1 MNEVARPMHPRG
13 RTARRAGQRQR
24 QRLPLRTVI
33 TREDGLVLL
42 ALLIALMLM
51 SIALAGALDVWS
63 LERRREQERQLLFVG
78 DQYRLAIL
86 RYYRAGRVLPASIDD
101 LLDDSRFPTPLH
113 HLRRAYPDPVT
124 GKNDWVLMR
133 QGDRFFG
140 IYSSSTDAPIKQA
153 GFSLRYQDFENQKAY
168 GGWRFFYL
176 PPVVRNYTNN
186 GALTAPP
193 KPETTF
199 NPMNS
204 TLPSF
209 NGRSVGGL
217 R

>member
-1 MNEVARPMHPRG
+1 M
-13 RTARRAGQRQR
+13 
-24 QRLPLRTVI
+24 
-33 TREDGLVLL
+33 L

-63 LERRREQERQLLFVG
+63 LERQREQERQLLFVG

-101 LLDDSRFPTPLH
+101 LLDDTRFPTHLH
-113 HLRRAYPDPVT
+113 HLRHAYPDPAT
-124 GKNDWVLMR
+124 GKNDWVFMR

-140 IYSSSTDAPIKQA
+140 IYSSSTDAPIKLA
-153 GFSLRYQDFENQKAY
+153 GFPLRYEDFENQKTY

-176 PPVVRNYTNN
+176 PPAVRNNYTNN

-209 NGRSVGGL
+209 NARSVGGL

>member
-1 MNEVARPMHPRG
+1 MSDARPRVKRG
-13 RTARRAGQRQR
+13 RRGHAA
-24 QRLPLRTVI
+24 
-33 TREDGLVLL
+33 TREEGLVLL
-42 ALLIALMLM
+42 ALLIALMLI

-63 LERRREQERQLLFVG
+63 LERQREQERQLLFVG

-86 RYYRAGRVLPASIDD
+86 RYYRAGRALPASIDE
-101 LLDDSRFPTPLH
+101 LLDDSRFPTPMH

-133 QGDRFFG
+133 QGERIYG
-140 IYSSSTDAPIKQA
+140 VYSSSTNLPIKRA
-153 GFSLRYQDFENQKAY
+153 GFPHRYEDFENQKTY
-168 GGWRFFYL
+168 GGWQFFYL
-176 PPVVRNYTNN
+176 PPVVRNYTNTN
-186 GALTAPP
+186 ALTAPP
-193 KPETTF
+193 KPPTPF
-199 NPMNS
+199 DPLNS